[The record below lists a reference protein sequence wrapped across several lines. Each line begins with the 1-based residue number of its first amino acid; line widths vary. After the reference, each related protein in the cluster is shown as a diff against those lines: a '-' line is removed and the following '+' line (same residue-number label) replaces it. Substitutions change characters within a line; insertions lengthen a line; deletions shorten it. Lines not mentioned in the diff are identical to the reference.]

1 MNDVRLLHRE
11 AMDLAGEAALEQS
24 AGNVNRAR
32 DLYRDAFEKERQAAE
47 ALHNRFDL
55 EPTRSVLFRSAAA
68 LALDSGD
75 HRSAEKMIALALIG
89 NPPIEIAEELRDL
102 MENVYL
108 QRHLEIRGV
117 DLKPHEFQFSIA
129 GKSIGH
135 GLVESDVFVS
145 RVQDVQKM
153 FYRTAERK
161 AQRPFRERGRPD
173 RQFIKHF
180 GTWLSVPRRA
190 SFAVTFR
197 VGHMAQLTL
206 PGLGPDPAES
216 IITEVLDCLEV
227 LCGDAPDEIEQRI
240 PDLSYRRNFVAL
252 ARRLAPDGKDV
263 TTVGFTASV
272 GATERRVALTR
283 PGHEILPREP
293 VGKNKTEAL
302 VTVQGTLKFAN
313 SLKSDRNAIKLV
325 DEQGTVHEIIVPVGY
340 MDDIVRPLWDSDV
353 RVDGVRRGKKLLLRN
368 VMPAEAPDDSR
379 G

>member
-11 AMDLAGEAALEQS
+11 AMDLAGEATLERS
-24 AGNVNRAR
+24 AGNVSRAR
-32 DLYRDAFEKERQAAE
+32 ALYRDAFEKERQAAE

-68 LALDSGD
+68 LALDCGD
-75 HRSAEKMIALALIG
+75 HRSAERMIALALSG
-89 NPPIEIAEELRDL
+89 NPPDEIAEELRDL

-108 QRHLEIRGV
+108 QRHLKVRGV
-117 DLKPHEFQFSIA
+117 DLKPHEFQISLA
-129 GKSIGH
+129 GQSIGF
-135 GLVESDVFVS
+135 GLVESDVFIS

-173 RQFIKHF
+173 RQFMKHY
-180 GTWLSVPRRA
+180 GTWLSVPRA
-190 SFAVTFR
+190 GSFAVTLR
-197 VGHMAQLTL
+197 VGDMAQSTL
-206 PGLGPDPAES
+206 PGFGPDPAES
-216 IITEVLDCLEV
+216 IIAELLDCLEV
-227 LCGDAPDEIEQRI
+227 LCGDTPDEIERRI
-240 PDLSYRRNFVAL
+240 PDPAYRRNFVAL

-283 PGHEILPREP
+283 PVQEILPRGP
-293 VGKNKTEAL
+293 AGKNKTEAL

-313 SLKSDRNAIKLV
+313 SLKSNRNEIRLV

-353 RVDGVRRGKKLLLRN
+353 RVDGVRRGKKLHLRN
-368 VMPAEAPDDSR
+368 VVPAEAP
-379 G
+379 